1 MSEFMPAP
9 DDKLRRLELLLR
21 VGVALSAETDT
32 NRLLETILLE
42 AKELTRADGGTLYV
56 RQEEDSLH
64 FAIMRTD
71 SLGIALGGTTGQP
84 TSLPPIPLRDPES
97 GEPNHRHIASYAA
110 LRKQSIN
117 IPNAY
122 DTTSF
127 DFSGTKAFDA
137 RSGYRS
143 VSFLTIPML
152 DAEGR
157 VVGVL
162 QLINSRDAKT
172 GEVVP
177 FDDLDQQTVEVLASQ
192 AGVSLQNKLLRDAQ
206 RDLLES
212 FIRMIASAID
222 AKSEYTGG
230 HCERVP
236 MIAEMLAK
244 AACDVETGPFAD
256 FQLSE
261 LEWYELHIGAW
272 LHDCG
277 KVVTPVHVMDK
288 SKKLETIHD
297 RIETV
302 QARFE
307 ILRREAKI
315 LAYERERAGE
325 DPEKVRGDLDV
336 ELAALDADLAFLEK
350 TNFGGEFLP
359 REGQERIRR
368 IAERTLEI
376 GGKRAPLLS
385 AEEVQN
391 LSVSRGTLTEKER
404 RIINAHMVHTVN
416 ILNALPFPPQLRRV
430 PEYATGHH
438 EKMDGTGYPRGI
450 YAGDMSIPA
459 RIMAVADIFEA
470 LTAVD
475 RPYKQPKKLSE
486 VMTIMGKMKEQ
497 HHVDPEVFDLFISSG
512 VYRRYA
518 EQHLPPELVDAV
530 DEQKLLA
537 IKPPPLTLPPEHERK
552 LRWQDVLPEYR
563 EWDAPL
569 SARAAK
575 TQPSSQKLT

>member
-1 MSEFMPAP
+1 MAAS

-42 AKELTRADGGTLYV
+42 AKELTRADGGTLYL
-56 RQEEDSLH
+56 RHDDDSLH

-71 SLGIALGGTTGQP
+71 SLGIALGGTTGRP
-84 TSLPPIPLRDPES
+84 TTLPPIPLRDPET
-97 GEPNHRHIASYAA
+97 GDANHRHIASYAA

-122 DTTSF
+122 DATRF
-127 DFSGTKAFDA
+127 DFTGTKIFDA
-137 RSGYRS
+137 RNGYRS
-143 VSFLTIPML
+143 VSFLTIPMM
-152 DAEGR
+152 DAESR

-162 QLINSRDAKT
+162 QLINARDPST

-177 FDDLDQQTVEVLASQ
+177 FNDLDQQTVEVLASQ
-192 AGVSLQNKLLRDAQ
+192 AGVALQNKLLRDAQ

-212 FIRMIASAID
+212 FIRMIAAAID
-222 AKSEYTGG
+222 AKSDYTGG

-236 MIAEMLAK
+236 MIAEMLAR
-244 AACDVETGPFAD
+244 AACDAKSGPFAD
-256 FQLSE
+256 FNLSE
-261 LEWYELHIGAW
+261 AEWYELHIGAW

-302 QARFE
+302 RARFE
-307 ILRREAKI
+307 VAMRDARIA
-315 LAYERERAGE
+315 AYERERANE
-325 DPEKVRGDLDV
+325 DAAVVRAELER
-336 ELAALDADLAFLEK
+336 ELAALKDDLAFLER
-350 TNFGGEFLP
+350 TNFGGEFLS
-359 REGQERIRR
+359 REGQDRIRR
-368 IAERTLEI
+368 IAERSLEL
-376 GGKRAPLLS
+376 GGQRVPLLTP
-385 AEEVQN
+385 EEVQN

-404 RIINAHMVHTVN
+404 LIINAHMVHTVN

-450 YAGDMSIPA
+450 FAGDMSIPA
-459 RIMAVADIFEA
+459 RIMAVADVFEA
-470 LTAVD
+470 LTAMD

-486 VMTIMGKMKEQ
+486 VMAIMGKMKEQ
-497 HHVDPEVFDLFISSG
+497 HHLDPEVFDLFITSG
-512 VYRRYA
+512 VYRKYA
-518 EQHLPPELVDAV
+518 EQNLPAELVDAV
-530 DEQKLLA
+530 DEARLVA
-537 IKPPPLTLPPEHERK
+537 IKPPPLSLPPEPERK
-552 LRWQDVLPEYR
+552 QRFQSVLPEYR
-563 EWDAPL
+563 EWE
-569 SARAAK
+569 RR
-575 TQPSSQKLT
+575 

>member
-1 MSEFMPAP
+1 MSAS

-42 AKELTRADGGTLYV
+42 AKELTRADGGTLYL
-56 RQEEDSLH
+56 RQDEDSLH

-71 SLGIALGGTTGQP
+71 SLGIAIGGTTGRP
-84 TSLPPIPLRDPES
+84 TTLPPIPLRDPDS
-97 GEPNHRHIASYAA
+97 GAPNHRHIASYAA
-110 LRKQSIN
+110 LRRQSIN

-122 DTTSF
+122 DTTRF

-137 RSGYRS
+137 RNGYRS

-152 DAEGR
+152 DASGR
-157 VVGVL
+157 VAGVL

-212 FIRMIASAID
+212 FIKMIAAAID
-222 AKSEYTGG
+222 AKSDYTGG

-236 MIAEMLAK
+236 VIAEMLAR
-244 AACDVETGPFAD
+244 AACDVKTGPFAE
-256 FQLSE
+256 FNLTE
-261 LEWYELHIGAW
+261 AEWYELHIACW

-288 SKKLETIHD
+288 SKKLETIND
-297 RIETV
+297 RIDTV
-302 QARFE
+302 KARFE
-307 ILRREAKI
+307 VMLRDAK
-315 LAYERERAGE
+315 LRAYERERAGE
-325 DPEKVRGDLDV
+325 EPARVQS
-336 ELAALDADLAFLEK
+336 ELEQEIAALRDDLAFLEK

-359 REGQERIRR
+359 REGQERIKR
-368 IAERTLEI
+368 IAERTLEM
-376 GGKRAPLLS
+376 GGERVPLLT

-391 LSVSRGTLTEKER
+391 LSISRGTLTEKER
-404 RIINAHMVHTVN
+404 LVINAHMVHTVN
-416 ILNALPFPPQLRRV
+416 ILNALPFPPNLRRV

-438 EKMDGTGYPRGI
+438 EKMDGSGYPRGI
-450 YAGDMSIPA
+450 YAGDMSVPA
-459 RIMAVADIFEA
+459 RIMAVADVFEA
-470 LTAVD
+470 LTAMD

-486 VMTIMGKMKEQ
+486 VMFIMGKMKEQ
-497 HHVDPEVFDLFISSG
+497 HHLDPEVFDLFITSG
-512 VYRRYA
+512 VYRKYA
-518 EQHLPPELVDAV
+518 QEQLPPELVDAV

-537 IKPPPLTLPPEHERK
+537 IKPPSLNLPPEHERK
-552 LRWQDVLPEYR
+552 LRTKSVLPEYR
-563 EWDAPL
+563 EWE
-569 SARAAK
+569 RR
-575 TQPSSQKLT
+575 

>member
-1 MSEFMPAP
+1 MSPP

-42 AKELTRADGGTLYV
+42 AKELTRADGGTLYI
-56 RQEEDSLH
+56 RQDEGSLH

-71 SLGIALGGTTGQP
+71 SLGIALGGTTGRP
-84 TSLPPIPLRDPES
+84 TTLPPIPLRDPET
-97 GEPNHRHIASYAA
+97 GAPNHRHIASYAA

-122 DTTSF
+122 DTTRF

-143 VSFLTIPML
+143 QSFLTIPML

-172 GEVVP
+172 NEVVP

-222 AKSEYTGG
+222 AKSDYTGG

-236 MIAEMLAK
+236 LITEMLAR
-244 AACDVETGPFAD
+244 AACDVKTGPFSD
-256 FQLSE
+256 FNLSE

-288 SKKLETIHD
+288 SKKLETIYD
-297 RIETV
+297 RIESV
-302 QARFE
+302 KARFE
-307 ILRREAKI
+307 VLTRDAR
-315 LAYERERAGE
+315 LNAYEREKAGE
-325 DPEKVRGDLDV
+325 DPKLVAADLEK
-336 ELAALDADLAFLEK
+336 ELASLRDDLAFLEK

-359 REGQERIRR
+359 REGQERIKR
-368 IAERTLEI
+368 IAERTLEL
-376 GGKRAPLLS
+376 GGQRVPLLS

-391 LSVSRGTLTEKER
+391 LSISRGTLTEKER
-404 RIINAHMVHTVN
+404 LIINAHMVHTVN

-459 RIMAVADIFEA
+459 RIMAVADVFEA
-470 LTAVD
+470 LTAID
-475 RPYKQPKKLSE
+475 RPYKQPKRLSE
-486 VMTIMGKMKEQ
+486 VMFIMGKMKEQ
-497 HHVDPEVFDLFISSG
+497 HHLDPEVFDLFITSG
-512 VYRRYA
+512 VYRKYA
-518 EQHLPPELVDAV
+518 EQNLPPELVDAV
-530 DEQKLLA
+530 DEAKLLA
-537 IKPPPLTLPPEHERK
+537 IKPPPLSLPPEQERK
-552 LRWQDVLPEYR
+552 LRHKSVLPEYR
-563 EWDAPL
+563 EWE
-569 SARAAK
+569 RR
-575 TQPSSQKLT
+575 

>member
-1 MSEFMPAP
+1 MAAS

-42 AKELTRADGGTLYV
+42 AKELTRADGGTLYL
-56 RQEEDSLH
+56 RQDEDSLH

-71 SLGIALGGTTGQP
+71 SLGIAIGGTTGRP
-84 TSLPPIPLRDPES
+84 TTLPPIPLRDPDS
-97 GEPNHRHIASYAA
+97 GAPNNRHIASYAA
-110 LRKQSIN
+110 LRKQSVN

-122 DTTSF
+122 DTTRF

-137 RSGYRS
+137 RNGYRS

-152 DAEGR
+152 DAAGH
-157 VVGVL
+157 VAGVL

-172 GEVVP
+172 NEVVP

-212 FIRMIASAID
+212 FIKMIASAID
-222 AKSEYTGG
+222 AKSDYTGG

-236 MIAEMLAK
+236 VITEMLTR
-244 AACDVETGPFAD
+244 AACDAKTGPFAEFSLND
-256 FQLSE
+256 S
-261 LEWYELHIGAW
+261 EWYELRIAAW

-288 SKKLETIHD
+288 SKKLETIND
-297 RIETV
+297 RIDTV
-302 QARFE
+302 RARFE
-307 ILRREAKI
+307 VLLRDARLK
-315 LAYERERAGE
+315 AYEREKAGDDAATVASE
-325 DPEKVRGDLDV
+325 LTQ
-336 ELAALDADLAFLEK
+336 ELATLRDDLAFLEK
-350 TNFGGEFLP
+350 TNFGGEFLS
-359 REGQERIRR
+359 REGQERIKR
-368 IAERTLEI
+368 IAERTLEMN
-376 GGKRAPLLS
+376 GERVPLLT

-391 LSVSRGTLTEKER
+391 LSISRGTLTEKER
-404 RIINAHMVHTVN
+404 LVINAHMVHTVN

-438 EKMDGTGYPRGI
+438 EKMDGTGYPRGV
-450 YAGDMSIPA
+450 YAGDMSVPA
-459 RIMAVADIFEA
+459 RIMAVADVFEA
-470 LTAVD
+470 LTAMD

-486 VMTIMGKMKEQ
+486 VMFIMGKMKEQ
-497 HHVDPEVFDLFISSG
+497 HHLDPDVFDLFITSG
-512 VYRRYA
+512 IYRKYA
-518 EQHLPPELVDAV
+518 AENLPPELVDAV

-552 LRWQDVLPEYR
+552 LRMKSVLPEYR
-563 EWDAPL
+563 EWE
-569 SARAAK
+569 RR
-575 TQPSSQKLT
+575 

>member
-1 MSEFMPAP
+1 MSAP

-42 AKELTRADGGTLYV
+42 AKELTRADGGTLYL

-71 SLGIALGGTTGQP
+71 SLGIAIGGTTGLP
-84 TSLPPIPLRDPES
+84 ATLPPIPLRDPDT
-97 GEPNHRHIASYAA
+97 GAPNNRHIASYAA
-110 LRKQSIN
+110 LRKTSVN

-122 DTTSF
+122 DTTRF

-137 RSGYRS
+137 RNGYRS
-143 VSFLTIPML
+143 VSFLTIPMV
-152 DAEGR
+152 DAAGR
-157 VVGVL
+157 VAGVL

-212 FIRMIASAID
+212 FIKMIASAID
-222 AKSEYTGG
+222 AKSDYTGG

-236 MIAEMLAK
+236 VITEMLTR
-244 AACDVETGPFAD
+244 AACDAKTGPFAE
-256 FQLSE
+256 FNLSE
-261 LEWYELHIGAW
+261 LEWYELHIAAW

-288 SKKLETIHD
+288 SKKLETIND
-297 RIETV
+297 RIDTV
-302 QARFE
+302 RARFE
-307 ILRREAKI
+307 VMLRDARLRAYDREK
-315 LAYERERAGE
+315 AGE
-325 DPEKVRGDLDV
+325 DAATVAS
-336 ELAALDADLAFLEK
+336 ELEREMAGLRDDLAFLEK

-359 REGQERIRR
+359 REGQERIKR
-368 IAERTLEI
+368 IAERTLEM
-376 GGKRAPLLS
+376 GGERVPLLT

-404 RIINAHMVHTVN
+404 LVINAHMVHTVN

-450 YAGDMSIPA
+450 YAGDMSVPA
-459 RIMAVADIFEA
+459 RIMAVADVFEA
-470 LTAVD
+470 LTAID

-486 VMTIMGKMKEQ
+486 VMFIMGKMKEQ
-497 HHVDPEVFDLFISSG
+497 HHLDPDVFDLFITSG
-512 VYRRYA
+512 IYRKYA
-518 EQHLPPELVDAV
+518 EKNLPPELADAV

-537 IKPPPLTLPPEHERK
+537 IKPPALNLPPEHERK
-552 LRWQDVLPEYR
+552 LRLKSVLPEYR
-563 EWDAPL
+563 EWE
-569 SARAAK
+569 RR
-575 TQPSSQKLT
+575 

>member
-1 MSEFMPAP
+1 MSAP

-32 NRLLETILLE
+32 NRLLEAILLE
-42 AKELTRADGGTLYV
+42 AKELTRADGGTLYL

-71 SLGIALGGTTGQP
+71 SLGIAIGGTTGRP
-84 TSLPPIPLRDPES
+84 NTLPPIPLRDPS
-97 GEPNHRHIASYAA
+97 TGAPNNRHIASYAA
-110 LRKQSIN
+110 LRKTSVN

-122 DTTSF
+122 DTTRF

-137 RSGYRS
+137 HNGYRS

-152 DAEGR
+152 DAAGH
-157 VVGVL
+157 VAGVL

-212 FIRMIASAID
+212 FIKMIASAID
-222 AKSEYTGG
+222 AKSGYTGG

-236 MIAEMLAK
+236 VITEMLTR
-244 AACDVETGPFAD
+244 AACDAKTGPFAE
-256 FQLSE
+256 FNLSE
-261 LEWYELHIGAW
+261 AEWYELHIAAW

-288 SKKLETIHD
+288 SKKLETIND
-297 RIETV
+297 RIDTV
-302 QARFE
+302 RARFE
-307 ILRREAKI
+307 VVLRDARLRAYDREK
-315 LAYERERAGE
+315 AGE
-325 DPEKVRGDLDV
+325 DAATVAS
-336 ELAALDADLAFLEK
+336 ELEEEMAGLRDDLAFLEK
-350 TNFGGEFLP
+350 TNFGGEFLA
-359 REGQERIRR
+359 REGQERIKR
-368 IAERTLEI
+368 IAQRTLEM
-376 GGKRAPLLS
+376 GGERVPLLT

-404 RIINAHMVHTVN
+404 LVINAHMVHTVN

-450 YAGDMSIPA
+450 YAGDMSVPA
-459 RIMAVADIFEA
+459 RIMAVADVFEA
-470 LTAVD
+470 LTAID

-486 VMTIMGKMKEQ
+486 VMSIMGKMKEQ
-497 HHVDPEVFDLFISSG
+497 HHLDPDVFDLFITSG
-512 VYRRYA
+512 IYRKYA
-518 EQHLPPELVDAV
+518 QNNLPAELVDAV

-537 IKPPPLTLPPEHERK
+537 IKPAALNLPPEHERR
-552 LRWQDVLPEYR
+552 LRMKSVLPEYR
-563 EWDAPL
+563 EWE
-569 SARAAK
+569 RR
-575 TQPSSQKLT
+575 

>member
-1 MSEFMPAP
+1 MSAS

-42 AKELTRADGGTLYV
+42 AKELTRADGGTLYL
-56 RQEEDSLH
+56 RQDEDSLH

-71 SLGIALGGTTGQP
+71 SLGIAIGGTTGRP
-84 TSLPPIPLRDPES
+84 TTLPPIPLRDPES
-97 GEPNHRHIASYAA
+97 GAPNHRHIASYAA
-110 LRKQSIN
+110 LRRQSIN

-122 DTTSF
+122 DTTRF

-137 RSGYRS
+137 RNGYRS
-143 VSFLTIPML
+143 VSFLTIPMV
-152 DAEGR
+152 DAAGR
-157 VVGVL
+157 VAGVL

-212 FIRMIASAID
+212 FIKMIAAAID
-222 AKSEYTGG
+222 AKSDYTGG

-236 MIAEMLAK
+236 VIAEMLAR
-244 AACDVETGPFAD
+244 AACDVKTGPFAE
-256 FQLSE
+256 FNLTE
-261 LEWYELHIGAW
+261 AEWYELHIACW

-288 SKKLETIHD
+288 SKKLETIND
-297 RIETV
+297 RIDTV
-302 QARFE
+302 KARFE
-307 ILRREAKI
+307 VMLRDARLRAYDREK
-315 LAYERERAGE
+315 AGE
-325 DPEKVRGDLDV
+325 DAATVQR
-336 ELAALDADLAFLEK
+336 ELAQELAGLKDDLAFLEK

-359 REGQERIRR
+359 REGQERIKR
-368 IAERTLEI
+368 IAERTLEM
-376 GGKRAPLLS
+376 GGERVPLLT

-391 LSVSRGTLTEKER
+391 LSISRGTLTEKER
-404 RIINAHMVHTVN
+404 LVINAHMVHTVN
-416 ILNALPFPPQLRRV
+416 ILNALPFPPNLRRV

-438 EKMDGTGYPRGI
+438 EKMDGSGYPRGI
-450 YAGDMSIPA
+450 YAGDMSVPA
-459 RIMAVADIFEA
+459 RIMAVADVFEA
-470 LTAVD
+470 LTAID

-486 VMTIMGKMKEQ
+486 VMFIMGKMKEQ
-497 HHVDPEVFDLFISSG
+497 HHLDPEVFDLFITSG
-512 VYRRYA
+512 VYRKYA
-518 EQHLPPELVDAV
+518 QEQLPPELVDAV

-537 IKPPPLTLPPEHERK
+537 IKPPALNLPPEHERT
-552 LRWQDVLPEYR
+552 LRTKSVLPEYR
-563 EWDAPL
+563 EWE
-569 SARAAK
+569 RR
-575 TQPSSQKLT
+575 

>member
-1 MSEFMPAP
+1 MSAP
-9 DDKLRRLELLLR
+9 DDKLRRMELLLR

-42 AKELTRADGGTLYV
+42 AKELTRADGGTLYI
-56 RQEEDSLH
+56 RQDEDSLH

-71 SLGIALGGTTGQP
+71 SLGIAVGGTTGRP
-84 TSLPPIPLRDPES
+84 TTLPPIPLRDPDT
-97 GEPNHRHIASYAA
+97 GAANHRHIASYAA

-122 DTTSF
+122 DTTRF
-127 DFSGTKAFDA
+127 DFSGTKMFDA
-137 RSGYRS
+137 RNGYRS

-152 DAEGR
+152 DAESR

-162 QLINSRDAKT
+162 QLINSRDPKT

-212 FIRMIASAID
+212 FIKMIASAID
-222 AKSEYTGG
+222 AKSDYTGG

-236 MIAEMLAK
+236 LIAEMLAR
-244 AACDVETGPFAD
+244 AACDAKTGPFAD
-256 FQLSE
+256 FNLNDA
-261 LEWYELHIGAW
+261 EWYELHIGAW

-297 RIETV
+297 RIDTV
-302 QARFE
+302 RARFE
-307 ILRREAKI
+307 VLMRDAR
-315 LAYERERAGE
+315 LAAYDRERAGE
-325 DPEKVRGDLDV
+325 DASKVRAELDA
-336 ELAALDADLAFLEK
+336 ELAGLRDDMAFLEK

-359 REGQERIRR
+359 REGQERIKR
-368 IAERTLEI
+368 IAERTVEM
-376 GGKRAPLLS
+376 GGQKHPLLT

-404 RIINAHMVHTVN
+404 LVINAHMVHTVN

-438 EKMDGTGYPRGI
+438 EKMDGTGYPRGL
-450 YAGDMSIPA
+450 YAGDMSVPA
-459 RIMAVADIFEA
+459 RIMAVADVFEA
-470 LTAVD
+470 LTAID

-486 VMTIMGKMKEQ
+486 VMFIMGKMKEQ
-497 HHVDPEVFDLFISSG
+497 HHLDPEVFDLFITSG
-512 VYRRYA
+512 VYRQYA
-518 EQHLPPELVDAV
+518 EKNLPPELVDAV

-537 IKPPPLTLPPEHERK
+537 IKPPVLNLPPEHERK
-552 LRWQDVLPEYR
+552 LRFKSVLPEYR
-563 EWDAPL
+563 EWE
-569 SARAAK
+569 RR
-575 TQPSSQKLT
+575 

>member
-1 MSEFMPAP
+1 MSEFMSGSE
-9 DDKLRRLELLLR
+9 DKLRRLELLLR

-42 AKELTRADGGTLYV
+42 AKELTRADGGTLYL
-56 RQEEDSLH
+56 RQDEDSLH

-71 SLGIALGGTTGQP
+71 SLGIAIGGTTGRP
-84 TSLPPIPLRDPES
+84 TTLPPIPLRDPET
-97 GEPNHRHIASYAA
+97 GAPNHRHIASYAA
-110 LRKQSIN
+110 LRRQSIN

-122 DTTSF
+122 DTTRF

-137 RSGYRS
+137 RNGYRS

-152 DAEGR
+152 DAAGR
-157 VVGVL
+157 VAGVL
-162 QLINSRDAKT
+162 QLINARDAKT
-172 GEVVP
+172 NEVVP

-212 FIRMIASAID
+212 FIKMIASAID
-222 AKSEYTGG
+222 AKSDYTGG

-236 MIAEMLAK
+236 VITEMLAQ
-244 AACDVETGPFAD
+244 AACDAKTGPFAE
-256 FQLSE
+256 FSLSE
-261 LEWYELHIGAW
+261 LEWYELHIASW

-297 RIETV
+297 RIEAV
-302 QARFE
+302 RARFE
-307 ILRREAKI
+307 VMLRDARLAAYDREK
-315 LAYERERAGE
+315 AGE
-325 DPEKVRGDLDV
+325 DPVTVASDLEQEIGCLRD
-336 ELAALDADLAFLEK
+336 DLAFLEK

-359 REGQERIRR
+359 REGQERIKR
-368 IAERTLEI
+368 IAERTLEM
-376 GGKRAPLLS
+376 GGQRVPLLS

-391 LSVSRGTLTEKER
+391 LSISRGTLTEKER
-404 RIINAHMVHTVN
+404 LVINAHMVHTVN

-438 EKMDGTGYPRGI
+438 EKMDGTGYPRGVF
-450 YAGDMSIPA
+450 AGDMSVPA
-459 RIMAVADIFEA
+459 RIMAVADVFEA
-470 LTAVD
+470 LTAID

-486 VMTIMGKMKEQ
+486 VMFIMGKMKEQ
-497 HHVDPEVFDLFISSG
+497 HHLDPEVFDLFITSG
-512 VYRRYA
+512 IYRKYA
-518 EQHLPPELVDAV
+518 TQNLPAELVDAV

-537 IKPPPLTLPPEHERK
+537 IKPPPLSLPPEHERK
-552 LRWQDVLPEYR
+552 LRHKSVLPEYR
-563 EWDAPL
+563 EWE
-569 SARAAK
+569 RR
-575 TQPSSQKLT
+575 

>member
-1 MSEFMPAP
+1 MSVS

-56 RQEEDSLH
+56 RKDEGLE

-84 TSLPPIPLRDPES
+84 TSLPPIPLRDPS
-97 GEPNHRHIASYAA
+97 GAPNHRHIASYAA

-122 DTTSF
+122 DTTRF

-152 DAEGR
+152 DAAGR

-162 QLINSRDAKT
+162 QLINSRDPQT
-172 GEVVP
+172 GEVIA
-177 FDDLDQQTVEVLASQ
+177 FDDVDQQTVEVLASQ
-192 AGVSLQNKLLRDAQ
+192 AGVTLQNKLLRDSL

-222 AKSEYTGG
+222 AKSDYTGG

-236 MIAEMLAK
+236 LIAEMLAR
-244 AACDVETGPFAD
+244 AACDVKTGPFAE
-256 FQLSE
+256 FSLSE
-261 LEWYELHIGAW
+261 LEWYELHIACW

-288 SKKLETIHD
+288 SKKLETIFD

-307 ILRREAKI
+307 VLQRDAV
-315 LAYERERAGE
+315 LAAYERERAGE
-325 DPEKVRGDLDV
+325 DPALVRADL
-336 ELAALDADLAFLEK
+336 EAEQKALKADLAFLEK

-359 REGQERIRR
+359 KEGHERVKR
-368 IAERTLEI
+368 IAQRTLEI
-376 GGKRAPLLS
+376 GGQRVPLLS
-385 AEEVQN
+385 EEEQRN

-404 RIINAHMVHTVN
+404 LIINAHMVHTVN
-416 ILNALPFPPQLRRV
+416 ILNALPFPPELARV

-450 YAGDMSIPA
+450 YAGDMSVPA
-459 RIMAVADIFEA
+459 RIMAVADIYEA
-470 LTAVD
+470 LTAMD

-486 VMTIMGKMKEQ
+486 VMAIMGRMKEQ
-497 HHVDPEVFDLFISSG
+497 HHLDPEVFDLFISSG
-512 VYRRYA
+512 TYRRYA
-518 EQHLPPELVDAV
+518 EQHLPAELCDEV
-530 DEQKLLA
+530 DEAKLLA
-537 IKPPPLTLPPEHERK
+537 IEPPALTLPGEAERK
-552 LRWQDVLPEYR
+552 QRFLRVLPEYR
-563 EWDAPL
+563 EWE
-569 SARAAK
+569 RR
-575 TQPSSQKLT
+575 

>member
-1 MSEFMPAP
+1 MGEFMSAS

-42 AKELTRADGGTLYV
+42 AKDLTRADGGTLYI
-56 RQEEDSLH
+56 RQDEDSLH

-71 SLGIALGGTTGQP
+71 SLGIAIGGTTGRP
-84 TSLPPIPLRDPES
+84 TTLPPLPLRDPDS
-97 GEPNHRHIASYAA
+97 GAPNHRHIASYAA

-122 DTTSF
+122 DTTRF
-127 DFSGTKAFDA
+127 DFSGTKAFDT
-137 RSGYRS
+137 RNGYRS

-162 QLINSRDAKT
+162 QLINARDPLT
-172 GEVVP
+172 NEVVP

-212 FIRMIASAID
+212 FIKMIASAID
-222 AKSEYTGG
+222 AKSDYTGG

-236 MIAEMLAK
+236 LIAEMLAR
-244 AACDVETGPFAD
+244 AACEAKTGPFAE
-256 FQLSE
+256 FSLSE
-261 LEWYELHIGAW
+261 LEWYELHIAAW

-307 ILRREAKI
+307 VLIRDARLTAYAREK
-315 LAYERERAGE
+315 AGE
-325 DPEKVRGDLDV
+325 DPATVASELEK
-336 ELAALDADLAFLEK
+336 ELVSLRDDLAFLEK

-359 REGQERIRR
+359 REGQERIKR
-368 IAERTLEI
+368 IAERTLEL
-376 GGKRAPLLS
+376 GGQRVPLLS

-391 LSVSRGTLTEKER
+391 LSISRGTLTEKER
-404 RIINAHMVHTVN
+404 LIINAHMVHTVN

-438 EKMDGTGYPRGI
+438 EKMDGTGYPRGVF
-450 YAGDMSIPA
+450 AGDMSVPA
-459 RIMAVADIFEA
+459 RIMAVADVYEA
-470 LTAVD
+470 LTAID

-486 VMTIMGKMKEQ
+486 VMFIMGKMKEQ
-497 HHVDPEVFDLFISSG
+497 QHLDPEVFDLFITSG
-512 VYRRYA
+512 IYRKYA
-518 EQHLPPELVDAV
+518 EKNLPPELIDAV

-537 IKPPPLTLPPEHERK
+537 IKPPPLNLPPEHERK
-552 LRWQDVLPEYR
+552 LRHKSVLPEYR
-563 EWDAPL
+563 EWE
-569 SARAAK
+569 RR
-575 TQPSSQKLT
+575 

>member
-1 MSEFMPAP
+1 MPDSE
-9 DDKLRRLELLLR
+9 DKLRRLELLLR

-56 RQEEDSLH
+56 REEESLH

-71 SLGIALGGTTGQP
+71 SLGIALGGTTGRL
-84 TSLPPIPLRDPES
+84 TTLPPIPLRDPDS
-97 GEPNHRHIASYAA
+97 GAPNHRHIASFAA

-122 DTTSF
+122 DTTRF
-127 DFSGTKAFDA
+127 DFSGTKAFDS

-162 QLINSRDAKT
+162 QLINSRDKST

-177 FDDLDQQTVEVLASQ
+177 FDDVDQQTVEVLASQ
-192 AGVSLQNKLLRDAQ
+192 AGVTLQNKLLRDAQ

-212 FIRMIASAID
+212 FIKMIAAAID
-222 AKSEYTGG
+222 AKSDYTGG

-236 MIAEMLAK
+236 LIAEMLAR
-244 AACDVETGPFAD
+244 AACDIQSGPFAD
-256 FQLSE
+256 FTLSE
-261 LEWYELHIGAW
+261 LEWYELKIASW

-277 KVVTPVHVMDK
+277 KVITPVHVMDK

-297 RIETV
+297 RIDTV
-302 QARFE
+302 RARFE
-307 ILRREAKI
+307 VLTRDARLKAYDREK
-315 LAYERERAGE
+315 AGE
-325 DPEKVRGDLDV
+325 DPVRVAADLEQ
-336 ELAALDADLAFLEK
+336 ELATLRDDLAFLEK
-350 TNFGGEFLP
+350 TNFGGEFLS
-359 REGQERIRR
+359 REGQQRIRK
-368 IAERTLEI
+368 IAERTLVLAGE
-376 GGKRAPLLS
+376 RVPLLS
-385 AEEVQN
+385 EEEVQN
-391 LSVSRGTLTEKER
+391 LSISRGTLTEKER
-404 RIINAHMVHTVN
+404 LIINAHMVHTVN

-450 YAGDMSIPA
+450 YAGDMSVPA
-459 RIMAVADIFEA
+459 RIMAVADVFEA
-470 LTAVD
+470 LTAID

-486 VMTIMGKMKEQ
+486 VMFIMGKMKEQ
-497 HHVDPEVFDLFISSG
+497 HHLDPEVFDLFISSG
-512 VYRRYA
+512 VYRKYA
-518 EQHLPPELVDAV
+518 EQQLPPELVDAV
-530 DEQKLLA
+530 DEAKLLA
-537 IKPPPLTLPPEHERK
+537 IKPPALGLPPEAERK
-552 LRWQDVLPEYR
+552 QRFKTVLPEYR
-563 EWDAPL
+563 EWE
-569 SARAAK
+569 RR
-575 TQPSSQKLT
+575 

>member
-1 MSEFMPAP
+1 MPGP

-56 RQEEDSLH
+56 RQDEDSLH

-71 SLGIALGGTTGQP
+71 SLGIAIGGTTGRP
-84 TSLPPIPLRDPES
+84 TTLPPIPLRDPDS
-97 GEPNHRHIASYAA
+97 GAPNHRHIASYAA

-122 DTTSF
+122 DTTRF
-127 DFSGTKAFDA
+127 DFSGTKAFDT
-137 RSGYRS
+137 RNGYRS

-152 DAEGR
+152 DAAGR

-162 QLINSRDAKT
+162 QLINSRHKDT

-212 FIRMIASAID
+212 FIKMIAAAID
-222 AKSEYTGG
+222 AKSDYTGG

-236 MIAEMLAK
+236 MIAEMLAR
-244 AACDVETGPFAD
+244 AACDAQAGPFAN
-256 FQLSE
+256 FSLSE
-261 LEWYELHIGAW
+261 AEWYELHIAAW

-277 KVVTPVHVMDK
+277 KVITPVHVMDK

-297 RIETV
+297 RIDAV
-302 QARFE
+302 RARFE
-307 ILRREAKI
+307 VLSRDARLRAYDREK
-315 LAYERERAGE
+315 AGE
-325 DPEKVRGDLDV
+325 EATRVAA
-336 ELAALDADLAFLEK
+336 ELEQELLALRDDLAFLEK
-350 TNFGGEFLP
+350 TNFGGEFLA
-359 REGQERIRR
+359 REGQERIRK
-368 IAERTLEI
+368 IAERTLEQ
-376 GGKRAPLLS
+376 GGVRVPVLS
-385 AEEVQN
+385 EEEVQN
-391 LSVSRGTLTEKER
+391 LCISRGTLTEKER
-404 RIINAHMVHTVN
+404 LVINAHMVHTVN
-416 ILNALPFPPQLRRV
+416 ILKALPFPPQLRRV

-450 YAGDMSIPA
+450 YAGDMSVPA
-459 RIMAVADIFEA
+459 RIMAVADVFEA

-486 VMTIMGKMKEQ
+486 VMFIMGKMKEQ
-497 HHVDPEVFDLFISSG
+497 HHLDPEVFDLFVSSG
-512 VYRRYA
+512 VYRKYA
-518 EQHLPPELVDAV
+518 ELNLPAELVDAV
-530 DEQKLLA
+530 DEAKLLA
-537 IKPPPLTLPPEHERK
+537 IKPPALDLPPEAERQQRFK
-552 LRWQDVLPEYR
+552 QVLPEYR
-563 EWDAPL
+563 EWE
-569 SARAAK
+569 RR
-575 TQPSSQKLT
+575 

>member
-1 MSEFMPAP
+1 MSAP

-56 RQEEDSLH
+56 RQDEDSLH

-71 SLGIALGGTTGQP
+71 SLGIALGGTTGRP
-84 TSLPPIPLRDPES
+84 TTLPPIPLRDPDS
-97 GEPNHRHIASYAA
+97 GAPNHRHIASYAA

-122 DTTSF
+122 DTTRF

-192 AGVSLQNKLLRDAQ
+192 AGVTLQNKLLRDAQ

-222 AKSEYTGG
+222 AKSDYTGG

-244 AACDVETGPFAD
+244 AACDAKTGPFAD
-256 FQLSE
+256 FNLSE

-307 ILRREAKI
+307 VLKRDARI
-315 LAYERERAGE
+315 LAYEREKAGE
-325 DPEKVRGDLDV
+325 DAAKVRGDLDV

-359 REGQERIRR
+359 REGQDRIKR
-368 IAERTLEI
+368 IAERTVEMS
-376 GGKRAPLLS
+376 GKRVPLLS

-404 RIINAHMVHTVN
+404 LVINAHMVHTVN

-459 RIMAVADIFEA
+459 RIMAVADVFEA

-486 VMTIMGKMKEQ
+486 VMFIMGKMKEQ
-497 HHVDPEVFDLFISSG
+497 HHLDPEVFDLFITSG
-512 VYRRYA
+512 VYRKYA
-518 EQHLPPELVDAV
+518 QENLPAELIDAV

-537 IKPPPLTLPPEHERK
+537 IKPPALTLPPEHERK
-552 LRWQDVLPEYR
+552 LRWKNVLPEYR
-563 EWDAPL
+563 EWE
-569 SARAAK
+569 RR
-575 TQPSSQKLT
+575 

>member
-1 MSEFMPAP
+1 MAAS

-42 AKELTRADGGTLYV
+42 AKELTRADGGTLYL
-56 RQEEDSLH
+56 RQDEDSLH

-71 SLGIALGGTTGQP
+71 SLGIAIGGTTGRP
-84 TSLPPIPLRDPES
+84 TTLPPIPLRDPDS
-97 GEPNHRHIASYAA
+97 GAPNHRHIASYAA

-122 DTTSF
+122 DTTRF

-137 RSGYRS
+137 RNGYRS
-143 VSFLTIPML
+143 QSFLTIPML
-152 DAEGR
+152 DANGR
-157 VVGVL
+157 VAGVL
-162 QLINSRDAKT
+162 QLINSRDAVT
-172 GEVVP
+172 NEVVP

-212 FIRMIASAID
+212 FIKMIASAID
-222 AKSEYTGG
+222 AKSDYTGG

-236 MIAEMLAK
+236 VITEMLAR
-244 AACDVETGPFAD
+244 AACDAKTGPFAD
-256 FQLSE
+256 FSLSE
-261 LEWYELHIGAW
+261 LEWYELHIAAW

-288 SKKLETIHD
+288 SKKLETIND
-297 RIETV
+297 RIDTV
-302 QARFE
+302 RARFE
-307 ILRREAKI
+307 VMQRDARLTAYDREK
-315 LAYERERAGE
+315 AGE
-325 DPEKVRGDLDV
+325 DPTAVARDL
-336 ELAALDADLAFLEK
+336 EQALVSLKDDLAFLEK

-359 REGQERIRR
+359 REGQDRIKR
-368 IAERTLEI
+368 IAERTLEM
-376 GGKRAPLLS
+376 GGQRVPLLT

-391 LSVSRGTLTEKER
+391 LSISRGTLTEKER
-404 RIINAHMVHTVN
+404 LVINAHMVHTVN

-438 EKMDGTGYPRGI
+438 EKMDGTGYPRGVF
-450 YAGDMSIPA
+450 AGDMSVPA
-459 RIMAVADIFEA
+459 RIMAVADVFEA
-470 LTAVD
+470 LTAID

-486 VMTIMGKMKEQ
+486 VMFIMGKMKEQ
-497 HHVDPEVFDLFISSG
+497 HHLDPEVFDLFITSRI
-512 VYRRYA
+512 YRKYA
-518 EQHLPPELVDAV
+518 QDQLPAELVDAV

-537 IKPPPLTLPPEHERK
+537 IKPPSLTLPPEHERK
-552 LRWQDVLPEYR
+552 LRLKSVLPEYR
-563 EWDAPL
+563 EWE
-569 SARAAK
+569 RR
-575 TQPSSQKLT
+575 

>member
-1 MSEFMPAP
+1 MASS
-9 DDKLRRLELLLR
+9 DHKLRRLELLLR

-56 RQEEDSLH
+56 RQDEDSLH

-71 SLGIALGGTTGQP
+71 SLGIAIGGTTGRP
-84 TSLPPIPLRDPES
+84 TTLPPIPLRDPET
-97 GEPNHRHIASYAA
+97 GAPNHRHIASYAA

-122 DTTSF
+122 DTTRF

-162 QLINSRDAKT
+162 QLINARDAET

-177 FDDLDQQTVEVLASQ
+177 FDAFDQQTVEVLASQ

-212 FIRMIASAID
+212 FIKMIASAID
-222 AKSEYTGG
+222 AKSDYTGG

-236 MIAEMLAK
+236 LIAEMLAR
-244 AACDVETGPFAD
+244 AACDAKTGPFAE
-256 FQLSE
+256 FALSE
-261 LEWYELHIGAW
+261 LEWYELHIAAW

-277 KVVTPVHVMDK
+277 KVITPVHVMDK

-302 QARFE
+302 RARFE
-307 ILRREAKI
+307 VLMRDAR
-315 LAYERERAGE
+315 LDAYEREKAGE
-325 DPEKVRGDLDV
+325 PPAQV
-336 ELAALDADLAFLEK
+336 ESQLEQTLLALRNDLAFLEK

-359 REGQERIRR
+359 REGQERIKR
-368 IAERTLEI
+368 IAQRTLEL
-376 GGKRAPLLS
+376 GGQRVPLLS
-385 AEEVQN
+385 DEEVQN
-391 LSVSRGTLTEKER
+391 LSISRGTLTEKER
-404 RIINAHMVHTVN
+404 LVINAHMVHTVN
-416 ILNALPFPPQLRRV
+416 ILKALPFPPQLRRV

-438 EKMDGTGYPRGI
+438 EKMDGTGYPRGLF
-450 YAGDMSIPA
+450 AGDMSVPA
-459 RIMAVADIFEA
+459 RIMAVADVFEA
-470 LTAVD
+470 LTAID

-486 VMTIMGKMKEQ
+486 VMFIMGKMKEQ
-497 HHVDPEVFDLFISSG
+497 HHLDPDVFDLFISSG
-512 VYRRYA
+512 IYRKYA
-518 EQHLPPELVDAV
+518 EQNLPAELVDV
-530 DEQKLLA
+530 IDEAKLLA
-537 IKPPPLTLPPEHERK
+537 IEPPKLELPPEAERK
-552 LRWQDVLPEYR
+552 QRFDGVLPEYR
-563 EWDAPL
+563 QWE
-569 SARAAK
+569 RR
-575 TQPSSQKLT
+575 

>member
-1 MSEFMPAP
+1 MSVS

-42 AKELTRADGGTLYV
+42 AKELTRADGGTLYL
-56 RQEEDSLH
+56 RQDEDSLH

-71 SLGIALGGTTGQP
+71 SLGIAIGGTTGRP
-84 TSLPPIPLRDPES
+84 STLPPIPLRDPDS
-97 GEPNHRHIASYAA
+97 GAPNNRHIASYAA
-110 LRKQSIN
+110 LRKQSVN

-122 DTTSF
+122 DTTRF
-127 DFSGTKAFDA
+127 DFSGTKAFDN
-137 RSGYRS
+137 RNGYRS

-152 DAEGR
+152 DANGR
-157 VVGVL
+157 VAGVL

-212 FIRMIASAID
+212 FIKMIASAID
-222 AKSEYTGG
+222 AKSDYTGG

-236 MIAEMLAK
+236 VIAEMLTR
-244 AACDVETGPFAD
+244 AACDVKTGPFAD
-256 FQLSE
+256 FSLSE
-261 LEWYELHIGAW
+261 LEWYELHIACW

-288 SKKLETIHD
+288 SKKLETIND
-297 RIETV
+297 RIDTV
-302 QARFE
+302 RARFE
-307 ILRREAKI
+307 VLLRDARL
-315 LAYERERAGE
+315 LAYDREKAGE
-325 DPEKVRGDLDV
+325 DPATVTSELEK
-336 ELAALDADLAFLEK
+336 ETAALRDDLAFLEK

-359 REGQERIRR
+359 REGQERIKR
-368 IAERTLEI
+368 IAERSLEM
-376 GGKRAPLLS
+376 GGERVPLLT

-391 LSVSRGTLTEKER
+391 LSISRGTLTEKER
-404 RIINAHMVHTVN
+404 LVINAHMVHTVN

-438 EKMDGTGYPRGI
+438 EKMDGSGYPRGL
-450 YAGDMSIPA
+450 YAGDMSVPA
-459 RIMAVADIFEA
+459 RIMAVADVFEA
-470 LTAVD
+470 LTAMD

-486 VMTIMGKMKEQ
+486 VMFIMGKMKEQ
-497 HHVDPEVFDLFISSG
+497 HHLDPEVFDLFITSG
-512 VYRRYA
+512 VYRKYA
-518 EQHLPPELVDAV
+518 QANLPPELVDAV

-537 IKPPPLTLPPEHERK
+537 IKPPSLNLPPEHERK
-552 LRWQDVLPEYR
+552 LRMKSVLPEYR
-563 EWDAPL
+563 EWE
-569 SARAAK
+569 RR
-575 TQPSSQKLT
+575 

>member
-1 MSEFMPAP
+1 MSAP
-9 DDKLRRLELLLR
+9 EDKLRRLELLLR

-56 RQEEDSLH
+56 RQDEDSLH

-71 SLGIALGGTTGQP
+71 SLGIAIGGTTGRP
-84 TSLPPIPLRDPES
+84 TTLPPIPLRDPET
-97 GEPNHRHIASYAA
+97 GAPNHRHIASSAA

-122 DTTSF
+122 DTTRF

-137 RSGYRS
+137 RNGYRS
-143 VSFLTIPML
+143 QSFLTIPML

-172 GEVVP
+172 NEVVP

-212 FIRMIASAID
+212 FIKMIASAID
-222 AKSEYTGG
+222 AKSDYTGG

-236 MIAEMLAK
+236 LIAEMLAR
-244 AACDVETGPFAD
+244 AACDVKTGPFAD
-256 FQLSE
+256 FNLSE

-307 ILRREAKI
+307 VLKRDARI

-325 DPEKVRGDLDV
+325 DAAKVRGDLDV
-336 ELAALDADLAFLEK
+336 ELAALEADLAFLEK

-359 REGQERIRR
+359 REGQERIKR
-368 IAERTLEI
+368 IAERTLEL
-376 GGKRAPLLS
+376 GGQRVPLLS
-385 AEEVQN
+385 PEEVQN
-391 LSVSRGTLTEKER
+391 LSISRGTLT
-404 RIINAHMVHTVN
+404 
-416 ILNALPFPPQLRRV
+416 
-430 PEYATGHH
+430 
-438 EKMDGTGYPRGI
+438 
-450 YAGDMSIPA
+450 
-459 RIMAVADIFEA
+459 
-470 LTAVD
+470 
-475 RPYKQPKKLSE
+475 
-486 VMTIMGKMKEQ
+486 
-497 HHVDPEVFDLFISSG
+497 
-512 VYRRYA
+512 
-518 EQHLPPELVDAV
+518 
-530 DEQKLLA
+530 
-537 IKPPPLTLPPEHERK
+537 
-552 LRWQDVLPEYR
+552 
-563 EWDAPL
+563 
-569 SARAAK
+569 
-575 TQPSSQKLT
+575 

>member
-1 MSEFMPAP
+1 MSAP

-42 AKELTRADGGTLYV
+42 AKELTRADGGTLYI
-56 RQEEDSLH
+56 RQDEDSLH

-71 SLGIALGGTTGQP
+71 SLGIAIGGTTGRP
-84 TSLPPIPLRDPES
+84 TTLPPIPLRDPET
-97 GEPNHRHIASYAA
+97 GAPNHRHIASYAA

-122 DTTSF
+122 DTTRF

-137 RSGYRS
+137 RNGYRS
-143 VSFLTIPML
+143 QSFLTIPML

-172 GEVVP
+172 NEVVP

-212 FIRMIASAID
+212 FIKMIASAID
-222 AKSEYTGG
+222 AKSDYTGG

-236 MIAEMLAK
+236 LIAEMLAR
-244 AACDVETGPFAD
+244 AACDVKTGPFAE
-256 FQLSE
+256 FSLSD

-288 SKKLETIHD
+288 SKKLETISD

-302 QARFE
+302 KARFE
-307 ILRREAKI
+307 VVMRDARLAAYDREKS
-315 LAYERERAGE
+315 GE
-325 DPEKVRGDLDV
+325 DSQLVAADLEQ
-336 ELAALDADLAFLEK
+336 ELSALRDDLAFLEK

-359 REGQERIRR
+359 RDGQERIKR
-368 IAERTLEI
+368 IAERTLEM
-376 GGKRAPLLS
+376 GGQRVPLLS

-391 LSVSRGTLTEKER
+391 LSISRGTLTEKER
-404 RIINAHMVHTVN
+404 LIINAHMVHTVN

-438 EKMDGTGYPRGI
+438 EKMDGTGYPRGL

-459 RIMAVADIFEA
+459 RIMAVADVYEA
-470 LTAVD
+470 LTAID

-486 VMTIMGKMKEQ
+486 VMFIMGKMKEQ
-497 HHVDPEVFDLFISSG
+497 HHLDPEVFDLFITSG
-512 VYRRYA
+512 IYRKYA
-518 EQHLPPELVDAV
+518 EQNLPPELVDAV
-530 DEQKLLA
+530 DEAKLLA
-537 IKPPPLTLPPEHERK
+537 IKPPPLNLPPEHERK
-552 LRWQDVLPEYR
+552 LRHKSVLPEYR
-563 EWDAPL
+563 EWE
-569 SARAAK
+569 RR
-575 TQPSSQKLT
+575 

>member
-1 MSEFMPAP
+1 MSAP

-42 AKELTRADGGTLYV
+42 AKDLTRADGGTLYL
-56 RQEEDSLH
+56 RQDEDSLH

-71 SLGIALGGTTGQP
+71 SLGIAIGGTTGLP
-84 TSLPPIPLRDPES
+84 ATLPPIPLRDPDT
-97 GEPNHRHIASYAA
+97 GAPNNRHIASYAA
-110 LRKQSIN
+110 LRKTSVN

-122 DTTSF
+122 DTTRF

-137 RSGYRS
+137 RNGYRS

-152 DAEGR
+152 DAAGR
-157 VVGVL
+157 VAGVL

-212 FIRMIASAID
+212 FIKMIASAID
-222 AKSEYTGG
+222 AKSDYTGG

-236 MIAEMLAK
+236 VITEMLTR
-244 AACDVETGPFAD
+244 AACEAKTGPFSE
-256 FQLSE
+256 FSLSE
-261 LEWYELHIGAW
+261 LEWYELHIAAW

-288 SKKLETIHD
+288 SKKLETIND
-297 RIETV
+297 RIDTV
-302 QARFE
+302 RARFE
-307 ILRREAKI
+307 VTLRDAR
-315 LAYERERAGE
+315 LRAYDRERAGE
-325 DPEKVRGDLDV
+325 DAATVQR
-336 ELAALDADLAFLEK
+336 ELEEESAALRDDLAFLEK

-368 IAERTLEI
+368 IAERTLEV
-376 GGKRAPLLS
+376 GGERVPLLT

-391 LSVSRGTLTEKER
+391 LSISRGTLTEKER
-404 RIINAHMVHTVN
+404 LIINAHMVHTVN

-450 YAGDMSIPA
+450 FAGDMSVPA
-459 RIMAVADIFEA
+459 RIMAVADVFEA
-470 LTAVD
+470 LTAID

-486 VMTIMGKMKEQ
+486 VMFIMGKMKEQ
-497 HHVDPEVFDLFISSG
+497 HHLDPDVFDLFITSG
-512 VYRRYA
+512 TYRKYA
-518 EQHLPPELVDAV
+518 EANLPPELVDAV

-537 IKPPPLTLPPEHERK
+537 IKPPTLNLPPEQERK
-552 LRWQDVLPEYR
+552 LRMKSVLPEYR
-563 EWDAPL
+563 EWE
-569 SARAAK
+569 RR
-575 TQPSSQKLT
+575 

>member
-1 MSEFMPAP
+1 MSAP

-42 AKELTRADGGTLYV
+42 AKELTRADGGTLYI
-56 RQEEDSLH
+56 RQDEDSLH

-71 SLGIALGGTTGQP
+71 SLGIAIGGTTGRP
-84 TSLPPIPLRDPES
+84 TTLPPIPLRDPET
-97 GEPNHRHIASYAA
+97 GAPNHRHIASYAA

-122 DTTSF
+122 DTTRF

-137 RSGYRS
+137 RNGYRS
-143 VSFLTIPML
+143 QSFLTIPML
-152 DAEGR
+152 DAAGR
-157 VVGVL
+157 VAGVL

-172 GEVVP
+172 NEVVP

-212 FIRMIASAID
+212 FIKMIASAID
-222 AKSEYTGG
+222 AKSDYTGG

-236 MIAEMLAK
+236 LIAEMLAR
-244 AACDVETGPFAD
+244 AACDVKTGPFAE
-256 FQLSE
+256 FNLSE
-261 LEWYELHIGAW
+261 LEWFELHIGAW

-288 SKKLETIHD
+288 SKKLETISD

-302 QARFE
+302 KARFE
-307 ILRREAKI
+307 VMLRDARLAAYDREK
-315 LAYERERAGE
+315 AGE
-325 DPEKVRGDLDV
+325 DSKLVAA
-336 ELAALDADLAFLEK
+336 ELEQELTSLRDDLAFLEK

-359 REGQERIRR
+359 REGQERIKR
-368 IAERTLEI
+368 IAERTLEM
-376 GGKRAPLLS
+376 GGQRVPLLT

-391 LSVSRGTLTEKER
+391 LSISRGTLTEKER
-404 RIINAHMVHTVN
+404 LIINAHMVHTVN

-459 RIMAVADIFEA
+459 RIMAVADVYEA
-470 LTAVD
+470 LTAID

-486 VMTIMGKMKEQ
+486 VMFIMGKMKEQ
-497 HHVDPEVFDLFISSG
+497 HHLDPEVFDLFITSG
-512 VYRRYA
+512 IYRKYA
-518 EQHLPPELVDAV
+518 EQNLPPELVDAV
-530 DEQKLLA
+530 DEAKLLA
-537 IKPPPLTLPPEHERK
+537 IKPPPLNLPPEHERK
-552 LRWQDVLPEYR
+552 LRYKTVLPEYR
-563 EWDAPL
+563 EWE
-569 SARAAK
+569 RR
-575 TQPSSQKLT
+575 

>member
-1 MSEFMPAP
+1 MSAFMSAP
-9 DDKLRRLELLLR
+9 EDKLRRLELLLR

-42 AKELTRADGGTLYV
+42 AKELTRADGGTLYI
-56 RQEEDSLH
+56 RQDEDSLH

-71 SLGIALGGTTGQP
+71 SLGIAIGGTTGRP
-84 TSLPPIPLRDPES
+84 ATLPPIPLRDPET
-97 GEPNHRHIASYAA
+97 GAPNHRHIASYAA
-110 LRKQSIN
+110 LRKTSIN

-122 DTTSF
+122 DTTRF

-137 RSGYRS
+137 RNGYRS

-162 QLINSRDAKT
+162 QLINSRDPKT
-172 GEVVP
+172 NEVVP

-212 FIRMIASAID
+212 FIKMIASAID
-222 AKSEYTGG
+222 AKSDYTGG

-236 MIAEMLAK
+236 LIAEQLAR
-244 AACDVETGPFAD
+244 AACDAKTGPFAD
-256 FQLSE
+256 FNLTE
-261 LEWYELHIGAW
+261 LEWYELHIAAW

-288 SKKLETIHD
+288 SKKLETIFD

-307 ILRREAKI
+307 VLMRDARLA
-315 LAYERERAGE
+315 AYERERGGA
-325 DPEKVRGDLDV
+325 DPALVAS
-336 ELAALDADLAFLEK
+336 ELEQELLALREDLAFLEK
-350 TNFGGEFLP
+350 TNFGGEFLSA
-359 REGQERIRR
+359 EGQDRIKR
-368 IAERTLEI
+368 IAQRTLEM
-376 GGKRAPLLS
+376 GGRRVPLLS
-385 AEEVQN
+385 TEEVQN
-391 LSVSRGTLTEKER
+391 LCVSRGTLTEKER
-404 RIINAHMVHTVN
+404 LIINAHMVHTVN

-450 YAGDMSIPA
+450 YAGDMSVPA
-459 RIMAVADIFEA
+459 RIMAVADVYEA
-470 LTAVD
+470 LTATD

-486 VMTIMGKMKEQ
+486 VMFIMGKMKEQ
-497 HHVDPEVFDLFISSG
+497 HHLDPEVFDLFISSG
-512 VYRRYA
+512 LYRSYA
-518 EQHLPPELVDAV
+518 QKNLPPELIDAV

-537 IKPPPLTLPPEHERK
+537 IKPPALELPPEHERK
-552 LRWQDVLPEYR
+552 LRFNGVLPEYR
-563 EWDAPL
+563 EWE
-569 SARAAK
+569 RR
-575 TQPSSQKLT
+575 